1 MKRFVAFVAVQAVL
15 VIALTEIGARIID
28 PAGISYY
35 PETAR
40 LFDAMVIE
48 EPIGYRFPPGMS
60 DTYYGVSVQT
70 NSLGMRDREIPPSKA
85 VDEFR
90 ILILGDSV
98 VFGYGVEFEDS
109 IPYQLEQIL
118 SEGASGRRWY
128 RTLNMGVPSYNTEQ
142 ELIQLQQTGLALEP
156 DLVVL
161 VFVRNDIEEKMWVF
175 EKRSGW
181 LSDFAQRS
189 YALSL
194 AFVIYRN
201 ALQAIGSGDRPGVT
215 SGYAGYEVGNAR
227 WLAIDRSLT
236 QIHRTLR
243 GAGIPFL
250 VVTDTPLEGAHAD
263 LLRSVAEREGFPI
276 RDIDLYSDPRWAG
289 QPRSSLRNSRIDGH
303 CNREGC
309 RAMATLLHERIVELA
324 LLDIPPLE

>member
-1 MKRFVAFVAVQAVL
+1 MRRLLAFVAVQVALVL
-15 VIALTEIGARIID
+15 VLTEIGARIID

-40 LFDAMVIE
+40 LFDAMMIE

-60 DTYYGVSVQT
+60 GTYYGVSVQT
-70 NSLGMRDREIPPSKA
+70 NSLGMRDREVPSSKETG
-85 VDEFR
+85 EFR

-109 IPYQLEQIL
+109 IPYRLEQIL
-118 SEGASGRRWY
+118 NEEASGTRRY

-142 ELIQLQQTGLALEP
+142 ELTQLQQTGLALKP

-175 EKRSGW
+175 EKRAGW
-181 LSDFAQRS
+181 LEDFVQRS

-201 ALQAIGSGDRPGVT
+201 SLQAIGSSDRPEVS
-215 SGYAGYEVGNAR
+215 SGYTSYEVDNER

-236 QIHRTLR
+236 EIHRSLR
-243 GAGIPFL
+243 DAGIPFL
-250 VVTDTPLEGAHAD
+250 VVTDAPLEGPHAE
-263 LLRSVAEREGFPI
+263 LLRNVAEREGFPI
-276 RDIDLYSDPRWAG
+276 RDIDIYSDPRWAD
-289 QPRSSLRNSRIDGH
+289 QPRLSLRNSRIDGH
-303 CNREGC
+303 CNPEGC
-309 RAMATLLHERIVELA
+309 RAIATLLNERIVELGF
-324 LLDIPPLE
+324 LDSPLE

>member
-1 MKRFVAFVAVQAVL
+1 MKRFVAFVAVQVAL
-15 VIALTEIGARIID
+15 VIALTEVGARIID

-40 LFDAMVIE
+40 LFDEMVIE

-60 DTYYGVSVQT
+60 GTYYGVSVQT
-70 NSLGMRDREIPPSKA
+70 NSLGMRDREVPSSKGA
-85 VDEFR
+85 DEFR

-109 IPYQLEQIL
+109 IPYQLEHIL
-118 SEGASGRRWY
+118 NDKASGARRY

-142 ELIQLQQTGLALEP
+142 ELIQLQQTGLALRP

-175 EKRSGW
+175 EKRAGW
-181 LSDFAQRS
+181 LENFAQRS

-201 ALQAIGSGDRPGVT
+201 ALQAMGSSDRPGVT
-215 SGYAGYEVGNAR
+215 SGYAGYEAGNAR

-243 GAGIPFL
+243 ASGIPFL
-250 VVTDTPLEGAHAD
+250 VVTDTPLEGPHAD

-289 QPRSSLRNSRIDGH
+289 QPRSSLRNSQIDGH

-324 LLDIPPLE
+324 LLDVPPSE